1 MAYEKRHEECV
12 LFLEDVF
19 GTTTNRQKLQDAG
32 FRVECF
38 AEHFQIEGKR
48 EEGVK
53 DSRIIRYCDS
63 KKFVLFTADK
73 NIRYTHVDVI
83 KKTAVAIIA
92 MESNNKY
99 PPATFVDA
107 LIKAKHNV
115 ERKVKR
121 YPRPWFAHLSI
132 DGRIRKIETITQEM
146 STRRKR
152 PREQES
158 TSDK

>member
-1 MAYEKRHEECV
+1 LAYVKRHEECV

-32 FRVECF
+32 FKVECF
-38 AEHFQIEGKR
+38 AEHFQNEGKR
-48 EEGVK
+48 EQGVI
-53 DSRIIRYCDS
+53 DPRIIRYCDS

-73 NIRYTHVDVI
+73 NIRFTHVDVI
-83 KKTAVAIIA
+83 KKTEVAIIA
-92 MESNNKY
+92 TESNNKY
-99 PPATFVDA
+99 PPTMFVDA

-132 DGRIRKIETITQEM
+132 HGRIRKIETITPQM
-146 STRRKR
+146 STRRIR

-158 TSDK
+158 PSDT